1 MSDRTLI
8 VASIAVLHDKRS
20 FIKDGRTT
28 YLFCTMREAVNFWHE
43 QTGLMKKTAHVEK
56 MRFNCKKQMLD
67 FIDGV
72 YNAS

>member
-8 VASIAVLHDKRS
+8 VASLAILHDKRE
-20 FIKDGRTT
+20 FIKDGRNA

-56 MRFNCKKQMLD
+56 VRFNSKKQMLD
-67 FIDGV
+67 YIAGV
-72 YNAS
+72 YNG